1 MICEFSD
8 LPAVEDVHEGNGEDI
23 GLLGASKVGD
33 VSIEGNILLGG
44 TGLGDGERD
53 TEDGVGAELGLVG
66 GAIEVDEELV
76 NLGLVLDVNVL
87 LDESGA
93 DDLVHVLDG
102 LENTL
107 ASPLGLVTIAELAS
121 LVLAC

>member
-1 MICEFSD
+1 MS
-8 LPAVEDVHEGNGEDI
+8 VKGNA
-23 GLLGASKVGD
+23 LLS
-33 VSIEGNILLGG
+33 S
-44 TGLGDGERD
+44 TGLGNGERD
-53 TEDGVGAELGLVG
+53 TKDGVGAELGLVG
-66 GAIEVDEELV
+66 GAIEVDEEFV

-107 ASPLGLVTIAELAS
+107 ATPLGLVTIAELAS
-121 LVLAC
+121 LVLACRRLLLA